1 VNGRPIW
8 GVSAWGGFICLLFAF
23 TSFVHDS
30 LEASGVMLLGAAVLV
45 GWAFWLARH
54 DRRRH

>member
-1 VNGRPIW
+1 MNGRPIW

-30 LEASGVMLLGAAVLV
+30 LEASGVMLLGALVLFA
-45 GWAFWLARH
+45 WAAWLEH
-54 DRRRH
+54 SSH

>member
-23 TSFVHDS
+23 TSLIHDS
-30 LEASGVMLLGAAVLV
+30 LGASAVMLIGALVLFA
-45 GWAFWLARH
+45 WAAWLEH
-54 DRRRH
+54 SQ